1 MKRKSDINGRDQ
13 CVECGAPA
21 NRRFICPAHKADY
34 GDTLVDDVDPAAREP
49 APVVL
54 RVVGGGNG

>member
-1 MKRKSDINGRDQ
+1 MTYPNGHDQ

-21 NRRFICPAHKADY
+21 NHRMVCPVHEPDY
-34 GDTLVDDVDPAAREP
+34 SDVLVDDVDPAAREP

-54 RVVGGGNG
+54 RVVGGGLC

>member
-1 MKRKSDINGRDQ
+1 MSRQKSQDR

-21 NRRFICPAHKADY
+21 NHRMVCPVHELDY
-34 GDTLVDDVDPAAREP
+34 SDALVDDVDPAAREP

-54 RVVGGGNG
+54 RVVGGGS